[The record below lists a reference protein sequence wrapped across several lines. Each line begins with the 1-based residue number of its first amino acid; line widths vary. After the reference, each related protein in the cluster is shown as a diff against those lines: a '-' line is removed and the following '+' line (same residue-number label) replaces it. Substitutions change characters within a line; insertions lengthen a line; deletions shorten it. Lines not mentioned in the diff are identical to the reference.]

1 MERYPRAKI
10 NMRYASPDAIR
21 PNEQLKKRTIDQF
34 GFRPKKEHLQ
44 KIKKDFD
51 KDFNKKFNI
60 ISEPTRVIP
69 HSSLSVKSPSPILP
83 PSPSQLPMPSNRLT
97 RKNHR
102 MDHYN
107 RSDRSESPK
116 SKIIQGKNR
125 KWTIKNKNRGK
136 KGGNKYKKYKNIQ
149 K

>member
-1 MERYPRAKI
+1 MERYSRAKI

-51 KDFNKKFNI
+51 KDFDKKFNI
-60 ISEPTRVIP
+60 KSEPTQVIP
-69 HSSLSVKSPSPILP
+69 QP
-83 PSPSQLPMPSNRLT
+83 PSPSHLPMPSNRLT

-116 SKIIQGKNR
+116 LKIIQGKNR
-125 KWTIKNKNRGK
+125 KWTIKNQNKQK
-136 KGGNKYKKYKNIQ
+136 KGGKNYKRNKNNKNKYFRRTHKP
-149 K
+149 